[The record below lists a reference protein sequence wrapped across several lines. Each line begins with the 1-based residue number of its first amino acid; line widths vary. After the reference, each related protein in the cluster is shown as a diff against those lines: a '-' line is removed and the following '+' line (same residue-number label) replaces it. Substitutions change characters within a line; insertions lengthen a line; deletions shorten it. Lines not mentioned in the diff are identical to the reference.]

1 MDIFTRV
8 FISGTHQHSQDTN
21 MQIKIADM
29 ENDWRNGTSRDRGRR
44 RSFEWTRDQQCG
56 TLYLMDIHEITNW
69 WNGRSRDTVSSWRTW
84 SRDSAQMAT
93 FRDGGRG
100 GCLEFATRL
109 LPEGLVNVDTI
120 NFFLKKKVGCVGRC
134 VSWTGI
140 SRHSIPVFSFK
151 LLARPLEGGRQMWK
165 RYKTSGAAFSQKL
178 IFDPHQVPP
187 VGPVS

>member
-1 MDIFTRV
+1 
-8 FISGTHQHSQDTN
+8 
-21 MQIKIADM
+21 M

-56 TLYLMDIHEITNW
+56 TLYHMDIHRNNKLVEWEVTW
-69 WNGRSRDTVSSWRTW
+69 HTVRPWRTW

-93 FRDGGRG
+93 FRDGERG

-120 NFFLKKKVGCVGRC
+120 NFFKIFLKKKVGCVGRC

>member
-21 MQIKIADM
+21 MQINSRTWKMIG
-29 ENDWRNGTSRDRGRR
+29 GTGHHVTVDDDAASNEREIN
-44 RSFEWTRDQQCG
+44 SVAHFILW
-56 TLYLMDIHEITNW
+56 ISIEITNW

-93 FRDGGRG
+93 LTDGGRG

-140 SRHSIPVFSFK
+140 SRHSIPVFSFM